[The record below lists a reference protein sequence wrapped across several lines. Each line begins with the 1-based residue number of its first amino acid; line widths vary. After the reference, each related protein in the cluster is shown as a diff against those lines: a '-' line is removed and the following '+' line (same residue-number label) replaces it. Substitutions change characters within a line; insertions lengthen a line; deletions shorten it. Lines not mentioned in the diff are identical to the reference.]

1 MDLEKARKFFSMLLA
16 AFGFL
21 VLIFIIYSIF
31 LISHYAQKKE
41 KQEIKTGYAGELV
54 TPSPSPTLA
63 FPVRSK

>member
-1 MDLEKARKFFSMLLA
+1 MDLEKAKNFFTMLLA

-41 KQEIKTGYAGELV
+41 KQEIKTDFAGEPV
-54 TPSPSPTLA
+54 TPSPSPYPTL
-63 FPVRSK
+63 PK